1 MNTNQDD
8 TTPSIKS
15 LQLSELDPARI
26 TALSDN
32 LPNTPII
39 PDFLKESVNL
49 VSSFLRKNILNLVIN
64 QRQNNN

>member
-8 TTPSIKS
+8 TTSSINS
-15 LQLSELDPARI
+15 LQLSELDPASI

-32 LPNTPII
+32 LANTPII
-39 PDFLKESVNL
+39 PEFLKESVNVVL
-49 VSSFLRKNILNLVIN
+49 SFLRKNILNLVIN